1 MFLLVTKQ
9 DDEMSNV
16 IKNLLFSKNIPYYEI
31 KNNELPDH
39 FINILLTRFEFY
51 PMLLEIKQFSSPNEQ
66 MSFIRNYNNK
76 FII

>member
-1 MFLLVTKQ
+1 MFLLITKQ
-9 DDEMSNV
+9 DDEMCNV

-31 KNNELPDH
+31 KNNELPH
-39 FINILLTRFEFY
+39 QFINILLTRFEFY

-66 MSFIRNYNNK
+66 MNFIRNYNNK

>member
-1 MFLLVTKQ
+1 MFLLITAEG
-9 DDEMSNV
+9 DEMSNV

-31 KNNELPDH
+31 KSDELPPQI
-39 FINILLTRFEFY
+39 INVLRTRFAFY
-51 PMLLEIKQFSSPNEQ
+51 PMLLEIKQFLSPNEQ